1 MALHRLAMLMAFA
14 PLLLFSSA
22 ERASTAPPV
31 RLEAEALT
39 GDADVT
45 VAGQVAAASQSMV
58 QRDDRVY
65 PFYMPMQ
72 GLRPPAVIMRVRCD
86 ASRAAGR
93 EVFDRPSAAAL
104 EGRIEGG
111 YEFVYEAYDGAGRP
125 CVYPFAPSMPQ
136 IVGQTNGTQYIFRS
150 SVPGV
155 QVTFRTNDAWATINP
170 RLFELG
176 PQRIHFEMRDI
187 ALDFPGAGEAKGAVH
202 LEVLDVTRPGLIT
215 AVIRRSSIF
224 GGKNAIFVPG
234 GETMVLI
241 EDSIIRGNVG
251 DSVDQEHGTY
261 INGTLVTHVR
271 NSTWY
276 GQKGW
281 IDVAS
286 GHQLKDKAYLR
297 VYENVTVANL
307 PGATVPSAMPLVDI
321 SAFGFTWSN
330 NLQLK
335 RIPPAQD
342 VRDSLV
348 DLRTE
353 IVYGASDHYP
363 WNIMVD
369 PGWRMPANPLGA
381 LDQVYLSVFQNTLV
395 DSFRSEPHVFRL
407 NMQGLGVE
415 PGTPTVVGNEQTT
428 RAQQRMVSLAFNTRG
443 TLRRAYSN
451 EGWTYVDPV
460 LPPEMQWVRDRDA
473 FIRHALGLIG
483 R

>member
-45 VAGQVAAASQSMV
+45 VAGQVAAASQATV

-93 EVFDRPSAAAL
+93 EVFDRPSAAAI

-215 AVIRRSSIF
+215 AVIRRSTIF

-286 GHQLKDKAYLR
+286 GRQLKDKAYLR

-335 RIPPAQD
+335 RVPPAQD

-353 IVYGASDHYP
+353 IVYGAPDHYP

-415 PGTPTVVGNEQTT
+415 PGTPTVIGNEQTT

-443 TLRRAYSN
+443 TLRRAYTN
-451 EGWTYVDPV
+451 EGWTYSDPV
-460 LPPEMQWVRDRDA
+460 LPPEMQWVKDRDA